1 MDALMARVLEAF
13 ADNDRELV
21 ATLWHEFDAGI
32 LAHLEAEEKFMIPI
46 LLRVCE
52 RDARILIQEH
62 KHIRTQ
68 LVELGI
74 GVDLHLVRLESARS
88 FISELH
94 AHSLHE
100 DTLLYRRA
108 DAELG
113 DEERQSVFAALAE
126 NLRTRLAQ
134 KKVVA

>member
-1 MDALMARVLEAF
+1 MERLLEAF

-21 ATLWHEFDAGI
+21 ASLWNEFDAGV
-32 LAHLEAEEKFMIPI
+32 LAHLESEEKFMIPM
-46 LLRVCE
+46 LLRVSE

-68 LVELGI
+68 LAELGV
-74 GVDLHLVRLESARS
+74 GVDLHLVRLESVRS
-88 FISELH
+88 FIDELH

-108 DAELG
+108 DAEFSD
-113 DEERQSVFAALAE
+113 DERKSVFEALAE
-126 NLRTRLAQ
+126 NVRTRLER
-134 KKVVA
+134 KKAAV